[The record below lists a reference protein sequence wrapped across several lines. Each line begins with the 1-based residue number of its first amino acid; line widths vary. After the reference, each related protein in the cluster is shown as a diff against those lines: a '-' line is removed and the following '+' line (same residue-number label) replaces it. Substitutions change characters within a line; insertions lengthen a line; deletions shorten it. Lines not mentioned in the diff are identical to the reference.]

1 MANQGWADIT
11 TMRNKSQLEAD
22 GNEICVAFHNWI
34 QAMISTFYW
43 ECTVA
48 CLILEPAQV
57 VNILLW
63 IADYRGMWVCFKFVF
78 DAGCSAFS
86 IMERDVKETIRRD
99 VKFIFSYISSKDLAL
114 QIKLIIASSFFVFQ
128 FIYMCHEMVMLKQYN
143 KDTRLINIL
152 SLV

>member
-22 GNEICVAFHNWI
+22 GNEICVAFLNWI

-57 VNILLW
+57 VNILLR
-63 IADYRGMWVCFKFVF
+63 IADYRGMWVCFKFVS

-86 IMERDVKETIRRD
+86 IMEKALSIIVKLQAEMSNLYIFYRNNKKY
-99 VKFIFSYISSKDLAL
+99 VFSKYLSLQEKKHNFFIKAYL
-114 QIKLIIASSFFVFQ
+114 QLIH
-128 FIYMCHEMVMLKQYN
+128 MCHGIVM
-143 KDTRLINIL
+143 
-152 SLV
+152 